1 MRVVD
6 RDEVQHLVDEGAQLV
21 EVLGHDEYEAAHL
34 PNAVHLPL
42 QELDE
47 RSAAKVLDPSRPVV
61 VYCDDG
67 T

>member
-1 MRVVD
+1 MRVAD
-6 RDEVQHLVDEGAQLV
+6 RYEVQRLADEGAQIL

-34 PNAVHLPL
+34 PNALHLPL

-47 RSAAKVLDPSRPVV
+47 RSAARVLDPSQPVV